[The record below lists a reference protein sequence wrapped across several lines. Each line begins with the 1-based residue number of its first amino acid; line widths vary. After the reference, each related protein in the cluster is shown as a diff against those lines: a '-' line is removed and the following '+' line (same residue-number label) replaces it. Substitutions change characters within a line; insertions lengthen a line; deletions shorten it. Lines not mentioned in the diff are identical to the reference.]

1 MLTVLIVEDEADILS
16 LAENAL
22 GVAGYRTFA
31 ARDANAALA
40 ALRDHPEI
48 DLLFADTSIG
58 GPASGFGLARTAARM
73 RPDIKVLYA
82 TYRPDE
88 LMHLESPMDPAQI
101 LRKPYQPAELQRAVG
116 WLLQA
121 SA

>member
-1 MLTVLIVEDEADILS
+1 MLTVLVVEDEADIRS

-22 GVAGYRTFA
+22 GAAGYRTFA
-31 ARDANAALA
+31 ARDANEALA
-40 ALRDHPEI
+40 TLRDHPEI

-58 GPASGFGLARTAARM
+58 GPASGFGLARAAARM

-88 LMHLESPMDPAQI
+88 LLRLDSPIDAAQV

-116 WLLQA
+116 WLLHA
-121 SA
+121 PA